1 MLKAK
6 RFFLVFIVCTFV
18 LLNYGRLGVSFSD
31 ELTYENLKIF
41 AEVLKEIQSNYVER
55 VDTQKLIY
63 SAIEG
68 MVKSLDAHSAFLKK
82 EDYKELMEE
91 TKGEFSGV
99 GIEIT
104 VKDNV
109 VTVVSPIEDT
119 PAFKA
124 GIKPGDKIIKVDD
137 SSTRDMTLMEV
148 VRKIRGPKGTQVK
161 LTIQREGETMPLV
174 FELTREKIPI
184 QNVKAYYLGS
194 GIAYLRVSNFQ
205 NNTAE
210 RLFSAYQELAKS
222 HRIEGVV
229 LDLRHNPGGLLTEAV
244 KVADLFLEDGLIVS
258 TKGRDGTPGMEVKA
272 KAGDPSITCPMV
284 VMVNEGSASASE
296 IVAGALQDNKRAV
309 IIGSKTFGKG
319 SVQTVLP
326 LSDGSGLRLTTALYY
341 TPSGRSI
348 QVTGI
353 EPDVEVPGQR
363 PSDLELKEKYIR
375 EKDLQKH
382 MEKKDE
388 AQPKADKVADDKAD
402 EMGKILLEKDYQVG
416 YAKALLKGA
425 GILKSRA
432 KENFSGTDKKIVDE
446 PK

>member
-1 MLKAK
+1 MLKPK
-6 RFFLVFIVCTFV
+6 RFFLVFTACTF
-18 LLNYGRLGVSFSD
+18 LLLTYGRLGVSSSD
-31 ELTYENLKIF
+31 ETTYENLKIF
-41 AEVLKEIQSNYVER
+41 AEVLKEIQNNYVDK

-82 EDYKELMEE
+82 EEYKELIEE
-91 TKGEFSGV
+91 TKGEFTGV

-104 VKDNV
+104 LKDNV

-124 GIKPGDKIIKVDD
+124 GIRPGDKIIKVDD
-137 SSTRDMTLMEV
+137 SSTRDMSLMEV
-148 VRKIRGPKGTQVK
+148 VRRIRGPKGTQVK
-161 LTIQREGETMPLV
+161 LTIQREGEAMPLV

-184 QNVKAYYLGS
+184 QNVKVYYLGS
-194 GIAYLRVSNFQ
+194 GIGYLRISNFQ
-205 NNTAE
+205 NNTSE
-210 RLFSAYQELAKS
+210 KLLSAFQELAKS
-222 HRIEGVV
+222 RHIEGIV
-229 LDLRHNPGGLLTEAV
+229 LDLRNNPGGLLTEAV
-244 KVADLFLEDGLIVS
+244 KVADLFLEEGLIVS
-258 TKGRDGTPGMEVKA
+258 TRARDGIPGMEVKA
-272 KAGDPSITCPMV
+272 KSGDSNISCPMV
-284 VMVNEGSASASE
+284 VIVNEGSASASE

-382 MEKKDE
+382 MEKRE
-388 AQPKADKVADDKAD
+388 EVQPKVVEDKAED
-402 EMGKILLEKDYQVG
+402 MGKILLEKDYQVG

-425 GILKSRA
+425 EILKSRS
-432 KENFSGTDKKIVDE
+432 KENFSGTDKKVVD
-446 PK
+446 KAK